1 MQGRSRGTRSNES
14 TSVRRM
20 IKYEVRVT
28 QTHVDYYQVEANSEQ
43 EARAF
48 VKAQVN
54 DPKNWV
60 YATKVDTIK
69 RTPVIDYALQIT
81 PEGEPIL

>member
-1 MQGRSRGTRSNES
+1 MT
-14 TSVRRM
+14 
-20 IKYEVRVT
+20 KYEIRVT
-28 QTHVDYYQVEANSEQ
+28 QTHIDYYQVEANSEE

-54 DPKNWV
+54 DQTSWI
-60 YATKVDTIK
+60 YAKKVDTIK
-69 RTPVIDYALQIT
+69 RTPVIDYAVQIT

>member
-1 MQGRSRGTRSNES
+1 MN
-14 TSVRRM
+14 
-20 IKYEVRVT
+20 KYEVRVT

-43 EARAF
+43 EAKAF

-60 YATKVDTIK
+60 YATKVHTIL
-69 RTPVIDYALQIT
+69 REPVINYAVQLS
-81 PEGEPIL
+81 PEGEPII

>member
-1 MQGRSRGTRSNES
+1 MNQ
-14 TSVRRM
+14 
-20 IKYEVRVT
+20 YEVRVT
-28 QTHVDYYQVEANSEQ
+28 QTHIDYYQVEATSEE

-69 RTPVIDYALQIT
+69 RTPVIDYALQLS
-81 PEGEPIL
+81 PEGEVIL

>member
-1 MQGRSRGTRSNES
+1 MT
-14 TSVRRM
+14 
-20 IKYEVRVT
+20 KYEVRVT
-28 QTHVDYYQVEANSEQ
+28 QTHVDYYQVEANSEE

-60 YATKVDTIK
+60 YATKVDNIK
-69 RTPVIDYALQIT
+69 RTPVVDYALQIT

>member
-1 MQGRSRGTRSNES
+1 MTKYTVEFNDSQKVV
-14 TSVRRM
+14 SVT
-20 IKYEVRVT
+20 YNYLWENVE
-28 QTHVDYYQVEANSEQ
+28 VEANSEE

-69 RTPVIDYALQIT
+69 RTPKIDYALQLST
-81 PEGEPIL
+81 EGEVIL